1 MSIIGLLFC
10 LPPALV
16 AIVKSSHVNGLWHQ
30 GRYGEAQAAA
40 DSAKRWALWSIILGI
55 LGTVALF
62 SAMALLGGV
71 AIQHSDDNSTNSS
84 AGYSAAYST
93 APYAAIV

>member
-55 LGTVALF
+55 LGSIILF
-62 SAMALLGGV
+62 LTIAVLSWSA
-71 AIQHSDDNSTNSS
+71 IENSDQNSNS
-84 AGYSAAYST
+84 SAAYSAT
-93 APYAAIV
+93 AYAAMV

>member
-16 AIVKSSHVNGLWHQ
+16 AIVKSSNVNGLWAQ

-55 LGTVALF
+55 LGSLILF
-62 SAMALLGGV
+62 VTIAVLGGLAV
-71 AIQHSDDNSTNSS
+71 ENSNNNSS
-84 AGYSAAYST
+84 APSSAA
-93 APYAAIV
+93 AYAAMV